1 MFERAGQYRGK
12 RVLGASQ
19 AVAHPLGVAGLAH
32 RRRLSSV
39 PHCLPH
45 KSKETNGPQKNIPE
59 MVIEQLDLPLGQQ
72 CPHRVQV
79 EEQPRMSKKHNRGC
93 LRAFWKRKVPTNGF
107 DTIFREE
114 FKKKQGGVPDADPP
128 GPRAHQPNI
137 LLPGPAEIE
146 KKDTQKEETKFEFG
160 VRWSGLVHN

>member
-114 FKKKQGGVPDADPP
+114 FKKKQGAC
-128 GPRAHQPNI
+128 RTRTHQGRGHTSPTFCS
-137 LLPGPAEIE
+137 PALQKSK